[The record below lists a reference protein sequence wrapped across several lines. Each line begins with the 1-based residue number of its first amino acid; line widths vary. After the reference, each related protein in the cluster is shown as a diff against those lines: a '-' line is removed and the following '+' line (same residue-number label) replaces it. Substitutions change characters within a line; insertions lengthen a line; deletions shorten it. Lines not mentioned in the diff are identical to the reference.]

1 MFSRRE
7 RLKLFSFLH
16 DSRQPVY
23 TIKVAASLIGCHPR
37 TLRIYEEAGLV
48 CPKRT
53 RSRYRMYSESD
64 LVMIKKVCDLMDE
77 LSLNL
82 SGVKALFKMCGSFHI
97 EIEKMIDEML
107 K

>member
-1 MFSRRE
+1 M
-7 RLKLFSFLH
+7 FSFLH
-16 DSRQPVY
+16 DNDRPVY
-23 TIKVAASLIGCHPR
+23 TIRVAAELIGCHPR

-48 CPKRT
+48 CPKR
-53 RSRYRMYSESD
+53 SRNKYRMYSQSD
-64 LVMIKKVCDLMDE
+64 LAMLKKVCELMDE

-82 SGVKALFKMCGSFHI
+82 SGVKALFKMCDSFHI